1 MTDRDPYISIT
12 RIFNASPQDVFEAW
26 TSPAQ
31 FGRWF
36 GTESTAVEDVRM
48 DLRVGGAWS
57 ARMILRDGTE
67 IGWHGSY
74 IEVEAPYRLVLSL
87 SDRPGDQFERV
98 TVDLKEVDDGTEM
111 TFTQSGPNMPPE
123 NYAGAEE
130 GWRSFFDDLSKG
142 LRGRVERT

>member
-1 MTDRDPYISIT
+1 MTDQKRSIT
-12 RIFNASPQDVFEAW
+12 ITRTFDASPEDVFEAW

-36 GTESTAVEDVRM
+36 GTESTAVEDVYM
-48 DLRVGGAWS
+48 DLRVGGDWS
-57 ARMILRDGTE
+57 ARMILENGTE

-74 IEVEAPYRLVLSL
+74 LEVEAPVRLVLSL

-98 TVDLKEVDDGTEM
+98 TVDLKKVEDGTEM
-111 TFTQSGPNMPPE
+111 TFTQSGGNMPPE
-123 NYAGAEE
+123 NYAQAEE

-142 LRGRVERT
+142 LSR